1 MTSVKS
7 RCIALVEPD
16 ARLRRAFTR
25 VLTDDFDVVALSSAE
40 DLLDAID
47 AGTRFDLV
55 LAELSLPGASG
66 IDLLSVLLDR
76 NDTTARRLVLMTALD
91 VRPSTFSVPVLLKPF
106 DVGAMRMAF
115 HVVTSNAGD
124 SGGLTRSA

>member
-1 MTSVKS
+1 MSTRKS

-16 ARLRRAFTR
+16 ARLRRAFAR
-25 VLTDDFDVVALSSAE
+25 VLADDFDVVALSSAE

-47 AGTRFDLV
+47 GGVRFHVV

-66 IDLLSVLLDR
+66 IDLLSALLDR
-76 NDTTARRLVLMTALD
+76 NDPTARRLVLMTAMD
-91 VRPSTFSVPVLLKPF
+91 VLPSTFSVPVLLKPF

-124 SGGLTRSA
+124 SEGLTRSA